1 MTGDGRELV
10 TLDQAVG
17 ARPYLTKRHL
27 RRLIAEHRIPSYRIG
42 GKVLVDVA
50 EVDELVA
57 ASRRDA
63 S

>member
-1 MTGDGRELV
+1 MVSGDRQLV
-10 TLDQAVG
+10 TLDQAVE

-27 RRLIAEHRIPSYRIG
+27 RRLIAEHRLASFKIG
-42 GKVLVDVA
+42 GKVLVDLKII
-50 EVDELVA
+50 DQLVE